1 MPALILH
8 NSIEKIIYKGKMRG
22 EIEMYVDDKGLTSD
36 GFIELT
42 EGLEELV
49 EKLTGEKIMTP
60 LHNALCE
67 IRIDLMEFIDDQIGK
82 QS

>member
-1 MPALILH
+1 MT
-8 NSIEKIIYKGKMRG
+8 NTRG
-22 EIEMYVDDKGLTSD
+22 EIEMYVDDTGLTSQ
-36 GFIELT
+36 GFLALT

-49 EKLTGEKIMTP
+49 EKFTEEKIRVP
-60 LHNALCE
+60 FHDALCE

>member
-1 MPALILH
+1 MT
-8 NSIEKIIYKGKMRG
+8 NTRG
-22 EIEMYVDDKGLTSD
+22 EIEMYVDDTGLTSQ
-36 GFIELT
+36 GFIVLT